1 MSSIDEK
8 GADHCGN
15 NGHTGSK
22 GSKGKVS
29 PVDLRSWLWAS
40 RPGVLHAELFQPTAS
55 TLDQVRGSERGAKR
69 EYERGRGR
77 EGVREKETGGW
88 VEGRID
94 GEVERWKDRGT
105 EG

>member
-1 MSSIDEK
+1 MVMGISPWCSSRGTLSTDGLDI
-8 GADHCGN
+8 
-15 NGHTGSK
+15 
-22 GSKGKVS
+22 
-29 PVDLRSWLWAS
+29 
-40 RPGVLHAELFQPTAS
+40 RPG
-55 TLDQVRGSERGAKR
+55 EREREGGER